1 MTLSFKY
8 GAELRLNAGRA
19 LYRCTRDQDYFTASG
34 EKQRGTAVQRFFFDM
49 VAADK
54 RYFDYHGRYFRDADA
69 AYQHAQI
76 LSLDSG
82 SMEEWQ
88 GGQVEVRDAGGQK
101 LFSIAIVED
110 AELKAAA

>member
-1 MTLSFKY
+1 MRTARFIEAQQITATLPLGKTK
-8 GAELRLNAGRA
+8 EE
-19 LYRCTRDQDYFTASG
+19 QP
-34 EKQRGTAVQRFFFDM
+34 VQRFFFDM

-69 AYQHAQI
+69 AQQHAQI

>member
-1 MTLSFKY
+1 
-8 GAELRLNAGRA
+8 
-19 LYRCTRDQDYFTASG
+19 
-34 EKQRGTAVQRFFFDM
+34 VQRFFFDM

-88 GGQVEVRDAGGQK
+88 GGQVEIRDAGGQK
-101 LFSIAIVED
+101 LFSVTIVEND
-110 AELKAAA
+110 ELKAAA